1 MEKLSRKELERL
13 KKLELLR
20 KLLQSI
26 LVKHIRLLLG
36 IFAVALLLV
45 FIFIY
50 LYVTLSPTRYTAEIT
65 MYYTPKQSRN
75 IGKYDSKYVLQM
87 LNSQT
92 TRLGFYEEIKDGNA
106 NNSKK
111 SCRITITTG
120 KKDPNQYFVTVNA
133 ATEKDAVNFVN
144 TFADLCIKDYIE
156 ERTANLL
163 NWEKALEQKK
173 QDIFKD
179 ISQVNQDKQ
188 RLGAPL
194 HTSSPDKDI
203 EQLRTIMDDQHSN
216 HTKLSLAIAGLE
228 QRQKRLQNTLDKI
241 NPALISHAKEIRD
254 YMVSLKALDKEISNS
269 KELYTDKNPKLLA
282 LTSRK
287 QHLEANFKKFLSSHK
302 LTVADL
308 DRMQDTDAINN
319 ELKTV
324 SEELDTRRVE
334 MRMLDIEIANTN
346 NRFQKI
352 NELLPYIQQLNQQHL
367 SLMESLKNLD
377 ATVADVKYLLPLV
390 KDDLKIGSKAVSAYG
405 NRPFD
410 AKNLSIGVFSA
421 FMLTAFVTAILLL
434 WEYLFGKVAD
444 ESEVEL
450 FYDFRYLGSLP
461 NRESMFSSDTNKRM
475 AFNTICH
482 MLQSSYPE
490 HHIVMVGTLPGG
502 KIMPALVEAFEWNFA
517 MAGQR
522 ILVLDM
528 VMANTF
534 EYVEDGTT
542 QNLGI
547 VSYSGARGF
556 LPVVS
561 KRFLTPTEMELL
573 KQDLL
578 ELRNTFDVIFIRH
591 SASLRRDR
599 IFFEQI
605 ATLCDGAIVAVGAK
619 RTRRKDLRLLMELH
633 EKTKLSIMTI
643 LSFGRS
649 RNSGKNSH
657 AEVEVEV
664 KP

>member
-203 EQLRTIMDDQHSN
+203 EQLR
-216 HTKLSLAIAGLE
+216 KLI
-228 QRQKRLQNTLDKI
+228 D
-241 NPALISHAKEIRD
+241 PAL
-254 YMVSLKALDKEISNS
+254 
-269 KELYTDKNPKLLA
+269 
-282 LTSRK
+282 
-287 QHLEANFKKFLSSHK
+287 
-302 LTVADL
+302 
-308 DRMQDTDAINN
+308 
-319 ELKTV
+319 
-324 SEELDTRRVE
+324 
-334 MRMLDIEIANTN
+334 
-346 NRFQKI
+346 
-352 NELLPYIQQLNQQHL
+352 
-367 SLMESLKNLD
+367 
-377 ATVADVKYLLPLV
+377 
-390 KDDLKIGSKAVSAYG
+390 
-405 NRPFD
+405 
-410 AKNLSIGVFSA
+410 
-421 FMLTAFVTAILLL
+421 
-434 WEYLFGKVAD
+434 AD
-444 ESEVEL
+444 EL
-450 FYDFRYLGSLP
+450 ADR
-461 NRESMFSSDTNKRM
+461 SDTV
-475 AFNTICH
+475 I
-482 MLQSSYPE
+482 
-490 HHIVMVGTLPGG
+490 
-502 KIMPALVEAFEWNFA
+502 
-517 MAGQR
+517 
-522 ILVLDM
+522 IL
-528 VMANTF
+528 
-534 EYVEDGTT
+534 
-542 QNLGI
+542 
-547 VSYSGARGF
+547 
-556 LPVVS
+556 
-561 KRFLTPTEMELL
+561 
-573 KQDLL
+573 
-578 ELRNTFDVIFIRH
+578 
-591 SASLRRDR
+591 
-599 IFFEQI
+599 
-605 ATLCDGAIVAVGAK
+605 
-619 RTRRKDLRLLMELH
+619 TR
-633 EKTKLSIMTI
+633 
-643 LSFGRS
+643 
-649 RNSGKNSH
+649 
-657 AEVEVEV
+657 
-664 KP
+664 